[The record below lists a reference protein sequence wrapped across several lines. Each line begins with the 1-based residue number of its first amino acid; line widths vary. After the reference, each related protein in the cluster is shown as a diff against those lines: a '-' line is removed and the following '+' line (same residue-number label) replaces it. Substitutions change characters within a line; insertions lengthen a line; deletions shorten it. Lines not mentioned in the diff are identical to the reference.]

1 LGGAQG
7 VWKSGD
13 LGKGKSTKIMDK
25 PRIWRRFSSMNLPS
39 FSRIAGISLVF
50 ATHLLAAPP
59 VIDDQ
64 AILENLQAAM
74 EKSVGTEGVPSA
86 DDLAKFAKTADLIK
100 PKVPMP
106 QPQTPGPKTDY
117 ESLSKS
123 VYLVGTIYKCGKCDK
138 WHMGGS
144 ATAWCIGGDGLLVT
158 NAHVFRGAKG
168 GSMAVADREGNCHA
182 VTELLGIDAASDVA
196 VFRVK
201 AKGLQTL
208 RLGTSAEVG
217 APITI
222 ISNPAGNHFVRTEG
236 AVSRYVKR
244 APAKDKEK
252 VTWMTVTADYAKGSS
267 GGPVFNETGEVV
279 GMVSSTNSI
288 YTESGPG
295 QDKMTP
301 KGQLQMVIRN
311 CVPADAIRAL
321 FETEATAEKQA
332 SN

>member
-1 LGGAQG
+1 
-7 VWKSGD
+7 
-13 LGKGKSTKIMDK
+13 
-25 PRIWRRFSSMNLPS
+25 MNLPS

-74 EKSVGTEGVPSA
+74 EKSVGAEGIPSA
-86 DDLAKFAKTADLIK
+86 DDLAKVAKSADLIK
-100 PKVPMP
+100 PKFSMP
-106 QPQTPGPKTDY
+106 QPQLPAPKTDY

-123 VYLVGTIYKCGKCDK
+123 VFLIGTIYKCGKCDK
-138 WHMGGS
+138 WHLGGS
-144 ATAWCIGGDGLLVT
+144 ATAWCIGEDGLLVT

-168 GSMAVADREGNCHA
+168 ASMAVADREGQCHP
-182 VTELLGIDAASDVA
+182 VTELLAIDAASDVA